1 MDNKCDK
8 YIEMILSSDGD
19 YPDPVM
25 RHICDCHECRAVASE
40 WRTVRLMAKKT
51 KVKEENNSQ
60 SGLAIIERLRR
71 SKAVLSS
78 FKISYVAGALIT
90 FFIIA
95 IFMFSDKRPGDNL
108 NHGVDEALLSWTS
121 PLDYKLFEINTEL
134 ELNIETLSENIPEST
149 INTGA
154 QP

>member
-8 YIEMILSSDGD
+8 YIETILSCDGD
-19 YPDPVM
+19 YPDQVM
-25 RHICDCHECRAVASE
+25 RHIRDCHECRAVASE

-51 KVKEENNSQ
+51 KVKEENNSP
-60 SGLAIIERLRR
+60 SGLAIIKRLRR

-78 FKISYVAGALIT
+78 FKTTYVAGALVT
-90 FFIIA
+90 VFIIA
-95 IFMFSDKRPGDNL
+95 VFMFSDKRPEDNL
-108 NHGVDEALLSWTS
+108 IQGIDDALLSWTS
-121 PLDYKLFEINTEL
+121 PLDAKLFEINTEL
-134 ELNIETLSENIPEST
+134 ELNLEMLSENIPESV

>member
-25 RHICDCHECRAVASE
+25 RHIRDCHECRAMASE

-51 KVKEENNSQ
+51 KVREEDHSPA
-60 SGLAIIERLRR
+60 GLSIIKRLRH

-78 FKISYVAGALIT
+78 FKTTYVAGALVT
-90 FFIIA
+90 VFIIA
-95 IFMFSDKRPGDNL
+95 IFMFSDKRPEDNL
-108 NHGVDEALLSWTS
+108 IHGIDDALLSWDS
-121 PLDYKLFEINTEL
+121 PLDTKLFEINTEI
-134 ELNIETLSENIPEST
+134 EFNIETLSENIPESA